1 MTKKL
6 KNKLLKISEKLNAIS
21 DEIRE
26 EIDEI
31 NMKDEWEKDFDDE
44 EIEEMEQI
52 IDKIWEMTIE
62 IESWC

>member
-31 NMKDEWEKDFDDE
+31 NMKDEWENDFDDDE
-44 EIEEMEQI
+44 EIE
-52 IDKIWEMTIE
+52 
-62 IESWC
+62 